1 MKLTMDKVF
10 SSSTIPTTMTMA
22 ISTEPSK
29 TLTIFE
35 PKQHLKSIMP
45 TSNLLFGYNQVV
57 DVEHHDYCFPWL

>member
-1 MKLTMDKVF
+1 
-10 SSSTIPTTMTMA
+10 MTMA